1 MLSADGEHTMVEKDP
16 HVTPAIRLPQR
27 QAAKH
32 PKVTG
37 KLEMLPEQREAV
49 ETAFDEPVPHMDEEL
64 EDEEGMDRPLRSQV
78 SGDQPS
84 LSRDTTGLRSVVSGL
99 LQRALL
105 NFAEQERQRARLLM
119 LLLVAQAAALL
130 LILPGYLFGDFQ
142 LSGVL
147 VVLAGLVVFG
157 GVWLLQWLSRTN
169 EACYLLVLGG
179 GGIVALDLLLSA
191 AHLLTLESLHIALLF
206 LLVILSG
213 GILFSPETALIL
225 ALLSAL
231 FTTLV
236 LLVFH
241 PSAHLLPLFDAPA
254 RYLAIAYLAIA
265 QLGVGLVAWFF
276 GRQMQESIHL
286 ITYVADLEMINKRLH
301 KRLRQT
307 AEKKRNLEAGLA
319 IIQQTHARVAA
330 GDYAARAHVEGDLL
344 PLAVSLNL
352 MLERVE
358 SFVHGEHE
366 RERMETAV
374 AGLAEMAGKVGQ
386 ESLGQLPVPTG
397 TALDGLSIAIKQ
409 MQTNV
414 NQRLARVQQAVT
426 SLITTVNRCQDGLLP
441 VAEVLEEHLRSID
454 ALVLSADNVM
464 NSAQR
469 QVDLAGHAEDVLRR
483 SAPEG
488 VDLQATK
495 EEVAQM
501 QGTSALRLAEELDR
515 RSAQAFERASTSFL
529 EQHHAPV
536 EMVESPSEEVR
547 TTETATS
554 LGDEPVLASALPGQA
569 ESAGPEVMAALAVVP
584 MEQSEIEQEAGD
596 ALSLADVSLEA
607 ANESKEP
614 VTSEGRAAEVSLA
627 VDQEPALSP
636 VPEVPP
642 AGGVTEPEQIT
653 LADVDREA
661 AEEEQV
667 LGSTW
672 NIEHLE
678 ELAQVLSTMAGEAT
692 LQERNARTMNY
703 KLRALLQGLPDTRRV
718 DMMAAWLRAVLE
730 AVTQSANQVRQA
742 SKALQVSALAS
753 ASVEDTRLSGR
764 E

>member
-1 MLSADGEHTMVEKDP
+1 MVEKEP
-16 HVTPAIRLPQR
+16 KVTPAIRLPQLQTTER
-27 QAAKH
+27 L
-32 PKVTG
+32 
-37 KLEMLPEQREAV
+37 KLTRPPEPAV
-49 ETAFDEPVPHMDEEL
+49 ETTEAALRAPVPQMDEDL
-64 EDEEGMDRPLRSQV
+64 EDEEATDRPLRSQV

-84 LSRDTTGLRSVVSGL
+84 LSRDTTGLRRVVSGL

-105 NFAEQERQRARLLM
+105 NFAEQERQRARLLVI
-119 LLLVAQAAALL
+119 LLLAQAASLL
-130 LILPGYLFGDFQ
+130 LILPGSLFGHFS

-147 VVLAGLVVFG
+147 VVLGGLAFFG
-157 GVWLLQWLSRTN
+157 VVWLLHWLSKTD

-179 GGIVALDLLLSA
+179 GGIVVLDLLFSA
-191 AHLLTLESLHIALLF
+191 AHLLSLETLHIALLF
-206 LLVILSG
+206 LLVILSS

-225 ALLSAL
+225 ALIFAL

-236 LLVFH
+236 LLVF
-241 PSAHLLPLFDAPA
+241 PTSVQLLPLFDGQA
-254 RYLAIAYLAIA
+254 RYLTIIYLVIA

-286 ITYVADLEMINKRLH
+286 ITYVAGLEMTNKRLH

-307 AEKKRNLEAGLA
+307 AEKKRNLEGGLA

-330 GDYAARAHVEGDLL
+330 GDYSARAHVEGDLL

-358 SFVHGEHE
+358 SFVHSEHE

-386 ESLGQLPVPTG
+386 ESMGQLPVPTG

-426 SLITTVNRCQDGLLP
+426 ALITTVNRCQDGLLP

-469 QVDLAGHAEDVLRR
+469 QAELTERAEELLRS
-483 SAPEG
+483 SAPAG
-488 VDLQATK
+488 VDLQATD
-495 EEVAQM
+495 EEASHR
-501 QGTSALRLAEELDR
+501 QGTSALRLAAELDR
-515 RSAQAFERASTSFL
+515 QAALAFEQAAGAS
-529 EQHHAPV
+529 EQQQPAPV
-536 EMVESPSEEVR
+536 EVEAVPAQGTVLVEPTPLLDEPAPASEQPAQDAVEL
-547 TTETATS
+547 EASAEQATS
-554 LGDEPVLASALPGQA
+554 LGEQAMSGQKGDASSSPADGSIEAAADEASTGEGTA
-569 ESAGPEVMAALAVVP
+569 EEITSEQRTAVVP
-584 MEQSEIEQEAGD
+584 
-596 ALSLADVSLEA
+596 VSM
-607 ANESKEP
+607 
-614 VTSEGRAAEVSLA
+614 
-627 VDQEPALSP
+627 
-636 VPEVPP
+636 PEVP
-642 AGGVTEPEQIT
+642 ATEVAAETQMIT

-661 AEEEQV
+661 AEEVQALEA
-667 LGSTW
+667 GW
-672 NIEHLE
+672 NLESLE
-678 ELAQVLSTMAGEAT
+678 ELARVLSSMAGEAT
-692 LQERNARTMNY
+692 LQERNARTMDY

-742 SKALQVSALAS
+742 SKALQVSTLAS
-753 ASVEDTRLSGR
+753 TSPEDTRSG

>member
-1 MLSADGEHTMVEKDP
+1 MPMLAPYGEHAMVEKEP
-16 HVTPAIRLPQR
+16 HVTPAIRLPQL
-27 QAAKH
+27 QAAERL
-32 PKVTG
+32 
-37 KLEMLPEQREAV
+37 KLTRLPEPAVEATEAV
-49 ETAFDEPVPHMDEEL
+49 LGEFVPQMDEDL
-64 EDEEGMDRPLRSQV
+64 EDEEGTDRPLRSQV

-84 LSRDTTGLRSVVSGL
+84 LSRDTTGLRRAVSGL

-105 NFAEQERQRARLLM
+105 NFAEQERQRARLLVI
-119 LLLVAQAAALL
+119 LLLAQAAGLL
-130 LILPGYLFGDFQ
+130 LILPGYLLGHFQ

-147 VVLAGLVVFG
+147 VVLGGLILCG
-157 GVWLLQWLSRTN
+157 LAWLLQWLSKTD

-179 GGIVALDLLLSA
+179 GGIVVLDLLLSA
-191 AHLLTLESLHIALLF
+191 ARLLSLETLHIGLLF
-206 LLVILSG
+206 LLVILSS
-213 GILFSPETALIL
+213 GILFSPETAIIL
-225 ALLSAL
+225 AIISAL

-241 PSAHLLPLFDAPA
+241 PSAQLLPLFDGQAH
-254 RYLAIAYLAIA
+254 YLSIIYLVIA

-286 ITYVADLEMINKRLH
+286 ITYVAGLEMTNKRLH

-307 AEKKRNLEAGLA
+307 AEKKRNLEGGLA

-358 SFVHGEHE
+358 SFVHSEHE

-386 ESLGQLPVPTG
+386 ESMGQLPVPTG

-414 NQRLARVQQAVT
+414 NQRLTRVQQAVT

-469 QVDLAGHAEDVLRR
+469 QVDLTGHAEELLRC
-483 SAPEG
+483 SAPAG
-488 VDLQATK
+488 VDLQAT
-495 EEVAQM
+495 EEEAAHK
-501 QGTSALRLAEELDR
+501 QGTSALRLAAELDR
-515 RSAQAFERASTSFL
+515 QAALALERA
-529 EQHHAPV
+529 AV
-536 EMVESPSEEVR
+536 SPSEQQPMPV
-547 TTETATS
+547 S
-554 LGDEPVLASALPGQA
+554 DEPPAASVPPVQD
-569 ESAGPEVMAALAVVP
+569 ESADPEMIA
-584 MEQSEIEQEAGD
+584 EQEAPLDEQAVSEQEGD
-596 ALSLADVSLEA
+596 DASSPTDGSVEA
-607 ANESKEP
+607 ANGEESVEE
-614 VTSEGRAAEVSLA
+614 VAEA
-627 VDQEPALSP
+627 QK
-636 VPEVPP
+636 
-642 AGGVTEPEQIT
+642 IT

-661 AEEEQV
+661 AEEAPALV
-667 LGSTW
+667 AGW
-672 NIEHLE
+672 NLEHLE
-678 ELAQVLSTMAGEAT
+678 ELARVLSTMAGEAT
-692 LQERNARTMNY
+692 LQERNARTMDY
-703 KLRALLQGLPDTRRV
+703 KLRALLQGLPDTRGV

-730 AVTQSANQVRQA
+730 AVTQSAHQVRQA

-753 ASVEDTRLSGR
+753 TRLEDTPLR
-764 E
+764 EQE